1 MKNWNFHMFRAK
13 ITSTIQKKRIMM
25 ILLRRKL
32 YKNRTSSPY
41 LSGDAF
47 ALIAEYAPYGAN
59 GGDVPCLDKI
69 MSARSIFVP
78 SHFLENLV
86 NDFGEV
92 ISARVLITGNSDV
105 NFNVYPKLPKS
116 IKLWLGQN
124 LALDSHKEVEV
135 RTIPI
140 GLENLAL
147 GRSGLPKFIRSN
159 KYLIEDRVLVPPMA
173 PSNPIRRSFVEEIQ
187 KDLGVF
193 DLFVDYLDERS
204 YFNLT
209 SRYRFVLCLEG
220 NGYENHRIWETLYR
234 DSFPVMLKSPWSLSL
249 KTLNLP
255 ILYIEK
261 SSDCTSELLHDFLR
275 NNMNFHAESHEML
288 WVSYW
293 KALIRKYEGP

>member
-1 MKNWNFHMFRAK
+1 MFRAK

>member
-1 MKNWNFHMFRAK
+1 MFRAQLL
-13 ITSTIQKKRIMM
+13 TIVEKKRQFM

-59 GGDVPCLDKI
+59 GGDVPRLERI
-69 MSARSIFVP
+69 ASARSIFVP

-86 NDFGEV
+86 NDFDEV
-92 ISARVLITGNSDV
+92 ISARVLITGNSDI
-105 NFNVYPKLPKS
+105 NFPAFPKLPKS
-116 IKLWLGQN
+116 TKFWLGQN
-124 LALDSHKEVEV
+124 LALDSRAEVEV

-147 GRSGLPKFIRSN
+147 GRAGLPKFIRSN
-159 KYLIEDRVLVPPMA
+159 KYLVEDRVLVPPMA
-173 PSNPIRRSFVEEIQ
+173 PSNPIRISFVEEIK

-193 DLFVDYLDERS
+193 DLFVDYLDERA

-249 KTLNLP
+249 MKLNLP

-261 SSDCTSELLHDFLR
+261 PSDCTSELLHDFLR
-275 NNMNFHAESHEML
+275 DNMNFRAKTHEML
-288 WVSYW
+288 WVNYW
-293 KALIRKYEGP
+293 KAFIRKNEGT

>member
-1 MKNWNFHMFRAK
+1 MLRARLLV
-13 ITSTIQKKRIMM
+13 IIQKKRVGM

-59 GGDVPCLDKI
+59 GGDVPRLDKI
-69 MSARSIFVP
+69 VSARSIFVP

-105 NFNVYPKLPKS
+105 NFLGYPKLPKS
-116 IKLWLGQN
+116 TRLWLGQN

-147 GRSGLPKFIRSN
+147 GRAGLPKFIRSN
-159 KYLIEDRVLVPPMA
+159 KHLVEDRVLVPPMA
-173 PSNPIRRSFVEEIQ
+173 PSNPIRQSFVEEIQ

-193 DLFVDYLDERS
+193 DLFVDYIDERA

-234 DSFPVMLKSPWSLSL
+234 DAFPVMLKSPWSLSL

-261 SSDCTSELLHDFLR
+261 PSDCTSERLLEFLR
-275 NNMNFHAESHEML
+275 DNKDFRAESHEML
-288 WVSYW
+288 WVNYW
-293 KALIRKYEGP
+293 KALVRKNEGT

>member
-1 MKNWNFHMFRAK
+1 MFRAQLL
-13 ITSTIQKKRIMM
+13 TMVEKKRRFM

-59 GGDVPCLDKI
+59 GGDVPRLEKI
-69 MSARSIFVP
+69 VSASSIFVP

-92 ISARVLITGNSDV
+92 ISARVLITGNSDI
-105 NFNVYPKLPKS
+105 NFPEYPNLPKS
-116 IKLWLGQN
+116 TKFWLGQN
-124 LALDSHKEVEV
+124 LALDSRAEVEV

-147 GRSGLPKFIRSN
+147 GRAGLPKFIRSN
-159 KYLIEDRVLVPPMA
+159 KYLVEDRVLVPPMA
-173 PSNPIRRSFVEEIQ
+173 PSNPIRISFVEEIK

-193 DLFVDYLDERS
+193 DLFVDYLDERA

-234 DSFPVMLKSPWSLSL
+234 DSFPVMLKSQWSLSL
-249 KTLNLP
+249 MTLNLP

-261 SSDCTSELLHDFLR
+261 PSDCTSELLHDFLR
-275 NNMNFHAESHEML
+275 DNMDFRAESHEML
-288 WVSYW
+288 WVNYW
-293 KALIRKYEGP
+293 KALIRKNEDT